1 MVNFIMGRVGVL
13 FLRKNVGRWAFLYIA
28 LLAGCASQP
37 NASNSG
43 QVNSQ
48 EVGYEAAQLLKNK
61 DYSKAADLFLRLA
74 KEKPLQ
80 ANFFKLQA
88 AQARFDSGQDEQAR
102 VLADSVRVNNIN
114 NQQRNQLHLLYAQ
127 IFLNSGDA
135 EQAIKRLHLVIY
147 VDLTQ
152 AQRQSYHEARAF
164 SYALNDEKIESVR
177 ERIILGSLLIKNE
190 DKLRNQEAIMA
201 LLELLPLSVLEEQIA
216 LSPVETYLGWLDLAI
231 ISRREL
237 KGTAEF
243 ENLIN
248 QWQGRYLFHSA
259 HDLIES
265 GYFINAQLTV
275 ENIRNIAV
283 FLPESGVYAEHAKAI
298 KEGFMAAYYHQ
309 NEALR
314 PNVRFYDTEVQAID
328 LVYQQAE
335 ADGAELIIGP
345 LNKVK
350 VAELSQL
357 GKLSIPVLALNY
369 VEELSR
375 ENIYQFA
382 LNPRDEVN
390 QAVGAAKSAGLSNA
404 LILAPEGAMGGRIA
418 TYFQDAWE
426 LAGGNVLAVQE
437 FNPRM
442 NDFSG
447 PVKAML
453 SVDESEYRYSKLK
466 KIAGGL
472 KFNSRRRR
480 DVDVIFMVANYQQAR
495 LINPHFYHNRAED
508 VAVYGLSRVYT
519 GRQDANK
526 NIDLNGVGFCSI
538 PWLFEGAYHGE
549 LNRQALKS
557 VWQQF
562 PDKFLSL
569 IAFGIDAYDIVP
581 HLNKLK
587 TMQYQ
592 GVTGELSVNELNIIE
607 RKLVCAKFQ
616 NGLAQLVAEHEEL
629 LAPQI
634 NIDQHLSE

>member
-1 MVNFIMGRVGVL
+1 MGRIDVL
-13 FLRKNVGRWAFLYIA
+13 FLRENVERWAFLCVV
-28 LLAGCASQP
+28 LLASCASQP

-48 EVGYEAAQLLKNK
+48 EVGYEAAQLLRNK
-61 DYSKAADLFLRLA
+61 DYGEAADLFLRLA
-74 KEKPLQ
+74 NERPLQ

-88 AQARFDSGQDEQAR
+88 AQARFDSGQDEQAK
-102 VLADSVRVNNIN
+102 VLADSVLVNNLS
-114 NQQRNQLHLLYAQ
+114 NQQRNQLQLLYAQ
-127 IFLNSGDA
+127 HYLNSGDA
-135 EQAIKRLHLVIY
+135 EQAINRLNLVVY
-147 VDLTQ
+147 ADLTQ
-152 AQRQSYHEARAF
+152 AQKQSYHEAKAF
-164 SYALNDEKIESVR
+164 SYALNDAKIESVH
-177 ERIILGSLLIKNE
+177 ERITLSSVLLKKE
-190 DKLRNQEAIMA
+190 DKLRNQRAIIA
-201 LLELLPLSVLEEQIA
+201 LLELLPLSLLEEQIG
-216 LSPVETYLGWLDLAI
+216 LSSQEVYLGWLDLAI

-237 KGTAEF
+237 KGTVEF

-248 QWQGRYLFHSA
+248 QWQGRYLFHPA
-259 HDLIES
+259 HELIAS
-265 GYFINAQLTV
+265 GYFINTQLTV

-283 FLPESGVYAEHAKAI
+283 FLPESGVYAEHARVI
-298 KEGFMAAYYHQ
+298 KEGFMAAYYQ
-309 NEALR
+309 QDEALR
-314 PNVRFYDTEVQAID
+314 PNVRFYDTEVQAVD

-335 ADGAELIIGP
+335 ADGAELIVGP

-357 GKLSIPVLALNY
+357 GKLSVPVLALNY

-382 LNPRDEVN
+382 LNPMDEVN
-390 QAVGAAKSAGLSNA
+390 QAVESAKSAGLNNA
-404 LILAPEGAMGGRIA
+404 LILAPEGAMGVRLA
-418 TYFQDAWE
+418 TYFQNAWE
-426 LAGGNVLAVQE
+426 LAGGKVLAVQE

-442 NDFSG
+442 SDFSE
-447 PVKAML
+447 PIKAML
-453 SVDESEYRYSKLK
+453 SVEESEYRYNKLK

-519 GRQDANK
+519 GQQDERK
-526 NIDLNGVGFCSI
+526 NIDLNGVSFCSI
-538 PWLFEGAYHGE
+538 PWLFEGAYQGE
-549 LNRQALKS
+549 LNRQALQS
-557 VWQQF
+557 TWQQF

-581 HLNKLK
+581 YLNKLK

-592 GVTGELSVNELNIIE
+592 GVTGELSVNESNVIV

-616 NGLAQLVAEHEEL
+616 NGLAQLVTEDGAL

-634 NIDQHLSE
+634 KIDQHVGE

>member
-1 MVNFIMGRVGVL
+1 MMERVGVL
-13 FLRKNVGRWAFLYIA
+13 FLRENVGRWAFLYIA

-43 QVNSQ
+43 QINSQ
-48 EVGYEAAQLLKNK
+48 EVGYEAAQLLQNK
-61 DYSKAADLFLRLA
+61 DYGKAADLFLRLA
-74 KEKPLQ
+74 KERPLK

-88 AQARFDSGQDEQAR
+88 AQARFDAGQEGQAR
-102 VLADSVRVNNIN
+102 ILADSVLVNNLN

-127 IFLNSGDA
+127 FYLNSGDA
-135 EQAIKRLHLVIY
+135 EQAINRLHLVAAI
-147 VDLTQ
+147 DLNQ
-152 AQRQSYHEARAF
+152 VQKQRYHEAKAF

-177 ERIILGSLLIKNE
+177 ERITLSSFLVNKE
-190 DKLRNQEAIMA
+190 DKLRNQKAIIA
-201 LLELLPLSVLEEQIA
+201 LLELFPLSLLEEQIR
-216 LSPVETYLGWLDLAI
+216 LSSEGAYLGWLDLAI

-248 QWQGRYLFHSA
+248 HWEGRYLFHPA
-259 HDLIES
+259 HELIAS
-265 GYFINAQLTV
+265 GYFINTQLTV

-309 NEALR
+309 DEALR
-314 PNVRFYDTEVQAID
+314 PNVRFYDTELQAID

-335 ADGAELIIGP
+335 VDGAELIIGP

-375 ENIYQFA
+375 ENLYQFA
-382 LNPRDEVN
+382 LNPMDEVN
-390 QAVGAAKSAGLSNA
+390 QAVDAAKLAGLNDA
-404 LILAPEGAMGGRIA
+404 LILAPEGVMGNRIT
-418 TYFQDAWE
+418 TYFQNAWE
-426 LAGGNVLAVQE
+426 SAGGNVLAVQK
-437 FNPRM
+437 FNPRIS
-442 NDFSG
+442 DFSE

-453 SVDESEYRYSKLK
+453 SIAESEYRYSKLRH
-466 KIAGGL
+466 ISAGL

-508 VAVYGLSRVYT
+508 IAVYGLSRVYT
-519 GRQDANK
+519 GQQDESK
-526 NIDLNGVGFCSI
+526 NIDLNGVNFCSI
-538 PWLFEGAYHGE
+538 PWLFEGAYQGE
-549 LNRQALKS
+549 LNKQALQS
-557 VWQQF
+557 TWQQF

-581 HLNKLK
+581 HLSKLK

-592 GVTGELSVNELNIIE
+592 GVTGELSVNESNVIV

-616 NGLAQLVAEHEEL
+616 NGLAQFGTENAAL
-629 LAPQI
+629 LDPQI
-634 NIDQHLSE
+634 NIDQHVSE

>member
-1 MVNFIMGRVGVL
+1 MGRVGVL
-13 FLRKNVGRWAFLYIA
+13 FLRENVGRWAFLYIA
-28 LLAGCASQP
+28 LLAGCASLP

-43 QVNSQ
+43 YINSQ
-48 EVGYEAAQLLKNK
+48 EVGYEAAQLLQNK

-74 KEKPLQ
+74 NEKPLQ

-88 AQARFDSGQDEQAR
+88 AQARFDAGQDEQAK
-102 VLADSVRVNNIN
+102 VLADSVLVNNLN
-114 NQQRNQLHLLYAQ
+114 NQQRNQLQLLYAQ
-127 IFLNSGDA
+127 IFLNNGDA
-135 EQAIKRLHLVIY
+135 EQAINRLHLVIY

-177 ERIILGSLLIKNE
+177 ERIILGSLLVKNE
-190 DKLRNQEAIMA
+190 DKLRNQKAIMA
-201 LLELLPLSVLEEQIA
+201 LLELLPLNLLEEQIA

-259 HDLIES
+259 HELIAS
-265 GYFINAQLTV
+265 GYFINTQLTV

-283 FLPESGVYAEHAKAI
+283 FLPESGVYAEHAKVI
-298 KEGFMAAYYHQ
+298 KEGFMAAYYQ
-309 NEALR
+309 QDEALR
-314 PNVRFYDTEVQAID
+314 PNLRFYDTEVQAVD

-350 VAELSQL
+350 VAALSQL
-357 GKLSIPVLALNY
+357 GKLSVPVLALNY

-382 LNPRDEVN
+382 LNPMDEVN
-390 QAVGAAKSAGLSNA
+390 QAVESAKSAGLNNA
-404 LILAPEGAMGGRIA
+404 LILAPEGAMGVRIA
-418 TYFQDAWE
+418 TYFQNAWE
-426 LAGGNVLAVQE
+426 LAGGKVLAVQE
-437 FNPRM
+437 FNSRM
-442 NDFSG
+442 GDFSE
-447 PVKAML
+447 PIKAML
-453 SVDESEYRYSKLK
+453 SVEESEYRYNKLK
-466 KIAGGL
+466 NIAGGL

-480 DVDVIFMVANYQQAR
+480 DVDVIFIVANYQQAR

-519 GRQDANK
+519 GQQDERK
-526 NIDLNGVGFCSI
+526 NIDLNGVSFCSI
-538 PWLFEGAYHGE
+538 PWLFEGAYQGE
-549 LNRQALKS
+549 LNRQALQS
-557 VWQQF
+557 TWQQF

-581 HLNKLK
+581 YLNKLK

-592 GVTGELSVNELNIIE
+592 GVTGELSVNESNVIV

-616 NGLAQLVAEHEEL
+616 NGLAQLVTEHEAL

-634 NIDQHLSE
+634 KIDQHVGE

>member
-1 MVNFIMGRVGVL
+1 MGRVGVL
-13 FLRKNVGRWAFLYIA
+13 FLRENVGRWAFLYIA
-28 LLAGCASQP
+28 LLAGCASLP

-43 QVNSQ
+43 HINSQ
-48 EVGYEAAQLLKNK
+48 EVGYEAAQLLQNK

-74 KEKPLQ
+74 NEKPLQ

-88 AQARFDSGQDEQAR
+88 AQARFDAGQDEQAK
-102 VLADSVRVNNIN
+102 VLADSVLVNNLN
-114 NQQRNQLHLLYAQ
+114 NQQRNQLQLLYAQ
-127 IFLNSGDA
+127 IFLNNGDA
-135 EQAIKRLHLVIY
+135 EQAINRLHLVIY

-177 ERIILGSLLIKNE
+177 ERIILGSLLVKNE
-190 DKLRNQEAIMA
+190 DKLRNQKAIMA
-201 LLELLPLSVLEEQIA
+201 LLELLPLNLLEEQIA

-259 HDLIES
+259 HELIAS
-265 GYFINAQLTV
+265 GYFINTQLTV

-283 FLPESGVYAEHAKAI
+283 FLPESGVYAEHAKVI
-298 KEGFMAAYYHQ
+298 KEGFMAAYYQ
-309 NEALR
+309 QDEALR
-314 PNVRFYDTEVQAID
+314 PNLRFYDTEVQAVD

-357 GKLSIPVLALNY
+357 GKLSVPVLALNY

-382 LNPRDEVN
+382 LNPMDEVN
-390 QAVGAAKSAGLSNA
+390 QAVESAKSAGLNNA
-404 LILAPEGAMGGRIA
+404 LILAPEGAMGVRIA
-418 TYFQDAWE
+418 TYFQNAWE
-426 LAGGNVLAVQE
+426 LAGGKVLAVQE
-437 FNPRM
+437 FNSRM
-442 NDFSG
+442 GDFSE
-447 PVKAML
+447 PIKAML
-453 SVDESEYRYSKLK
+453 SVEESEYRYNKLK
-466 KIAGGL
+466 NIAGGL

-480 DVDVIFMVANYQQAR
+480 DVDVIFIVANYQQAR

-519 GRQDANK
+519 GQQDERK
-526 NIDLNGVGFCSI
+526 NIDLNGVSFCSI
-538 PWLFEGAYHGE
+538 PWLFEGAYQGE
-549 LNRQALKS
+549 LNRQALQS
-557 VWQQF
+557 TWQQF

-581 HLNKLK
+581 YLNKLK

-592 GVTGELSVNELNIIE
+592 GVTGELSVNESNVIV

-616 NGLAQLVAEHEEL
+616 NGLAQLVTEHEAL

-634 NIDQHLSE
+634 KIDQHVGE

>member
-1 MVNFIMGRVGVL
+1 MGRVGVL
-13 FLRKNVGRWAFLYIA
+13 FLRENVGRWAFLYIA
-28 LLAGCASQP
+28 LLAGCASLP

-43 QVNSQ
+43 YINSQ
-48 EVGYEAAQLLKNK
+48 EVGYEAAQLLQNK

-74 KEKPLQ
+74 NEKPLQ

-88 AQARFDSGQDEQAR
+88 AQARFDAGQDEQAK
-102 VLADSVRVNNIN
+102 VLADSVLVNNLN
-114 NQQRNQLHLLYAQ
+114 NQQRNQLQLLYAQ
-127 IFLNSGDA
+127 IFLNNGDA
-135 EQAIKRLHLVIY
+135 EQAINRLHLVIY

-177 ERIILGSLLIKNE
+177 ERIILGSLLVKNE
-190 DKLRNQEAIMA
+190 DKLRNQKAIMA
-201 LLELLPLSVLEEQIA
+201 LLELLPLNLLEEQIA

-259 HDLIES
+259 HELIAS
-265 GYFINAQLTV
+265 GYFINTQLTV

-283 FLPESGVYAEHAKAI
+283 FLPESGVYAEHAKVI
-298 KEGFMAAYYHQ
+298 KEGFMAAYYQ
-309 NEALR
+309 QDEALR
-314 PNVRFYDTEVQAID
+314 PNLRFYDTEVQAVD

-357 GKLSIPVLALNY
+357 GKLSVPVLALNY

-382 LNPRDEVN
+382 LNPMDEVN
-390 QAVGAAKSAGLSNA
+390 QAVESAKSAGLNNA
-404 LILAPEGAMGGRIA
+404 LILAPEGAMGVRIA
-418 TYFQDAWE
+418 TYFQNAWE
-426 LAGGNVLAVQE
+426 LAGGKVLAVQE
-437 FNPRM
+437 FNSRM
-442 NDFSG
+442 GDFSE
-447 PVKAML
+447 PIKAML
-453 SVDESEYRYSKLK
+453 SVEESEYRYNKLK
-466 KIAGGL
+466 NIAGGL

-480 DVDVIFMVANYQQAR
+480 DVDVIFIVANYQQAR

-519 GRQDANK
+519 GQQDERK
-526 NIDLNGVGFCSI
+526 NIDLNGVSFCSI
-538 PWLFEGAYHGE
+538 PWLFEGAYQGE
-549 LNRQALKS
+549 LNRQALQS
-557 VWQQF
+557 TWQQF

-581 HLNKLK
+581 YLNKLK

-592 GVTGELSVNELNIIE
+592 GVTGELSVNESNVIV

-616 NGLAQLVAEHEEL
+616 NGLAQLVTEHEAL

-634 NIDQHLSE
+634 KIDQHVGE